1 MEVKFNL
8 LCLPV
13 QVFDLVLRS
22 VNNPWY
28 VWGCTESGTFPWG
41 HTRGWRV
48 VFFSSGPR
56 WPFFT
61 SLISALGRLVYM
73 IFRNMGFPGCSGT
86 EFLECAFF
94 SNGSVC
100 HSSHHWGA
108 FVQRNVFKWLLN
120 AAQSLHQ
127 DLMSSSPP
135 GCCNRCREASIEPF
149 VTLDNLL
156 PSRFIRTVTIQPSS
170 CASLASADC
179 FPARALAYV
188 PTTHL
193 LFHRQWQV
201 GTSWGTVM
209 TDPPCLSSAD
219 GVNHGD
225 RHFCFVAKS
234 KNKLY
239 VSRSV
244 RSATNSQRYNKSLV
258 YLMWTAHQAI
268 INPSSRPSLNLF
280 ISLSPKR
287 RRKIYLSRAARAVGF
302 WDGLNWRPHHSIFIK
317 HSWQGELVGLGHCI
331 MNTFD
336 NMQKSQTK
344 SFWARTRKRIFTGG
358 KHDTAE
364 STNYVICHGVLLIEN
379 AALGENVKELTRP
392 VHLKVPHSDLQTDKT
407 Q

>member
-13 QVFDLVLRS
+13 QDFDLVLRS

-48 VFFSSGPR
+48 FFSSGPR

-61 SLISALGRLVYM
+61 PLISALGRLVYM
-73 IFRNMGFPGCSGT
+73 IFRNTSFLGCSGT
-86 EFLECAFF
+86 EFLEHALF

-100 HSSHHWGA
+100 HSSHQWGA

-127 DLMSSSPP
+127 DLMPSSPP
-135 GCCNRCREASIEPF
+135 GCCNRCVEASIEPF

-156 PSRFIRTVTIQPSS
+156 PSRFIRTVTIQSSS
-170 CASLASADC
+170 CASLASDDC

-219 GVNHGD
+219 GVNHAD

-239 VSRSV
+239 VCRSM

-258 YLMWTAHQAI
+258 YLMWMAHQAI
-268 INPSSRPSLNLF
+268 IKPSSRPSLNLF
-280 ISLSPKR
+280 LSLSPKR
-287 RRKIYLSRAARAVGF
+287 RRKIYLSRAARAEGF
-302 WDGLNWRPHHSIFIK
+302 WDGLNWRPHHSVSLNIHDK
-317 HSWQGELVGLGHCI
+317 VSLLDW
-331 MNTFD
+331 
-336 NMQKSQTK
+336 
-344 SFWARTRKRIFTGG
+344 
-358 KHDTAE
+358 DTALWIPLITCASLRQRVFE
-364 STNYVICHGVLLIEN
+364 PKQEKEFSRGETRYCWIHKLCNLPWCFINRKCSTRGKCKGTQQACASESPIHGSTN
-379 AALGENVKELTRP
+379 R
-392 VHLKVPHSDLQTDKT
+392 
-407 Q
+407 